1 MKKHLAKWRNTLGI
15 WIRKPVVENAKLREG
30 DLLEIEVAGEGH
42 LQPNC
47 GGEIP
52 SLADLVAQITPQN
65 RYPEI

>member
-1 MKKHLAKWRNTLGI
+1 
-15 WIRKPVVENAKLREG
+15 VVENAKLREG